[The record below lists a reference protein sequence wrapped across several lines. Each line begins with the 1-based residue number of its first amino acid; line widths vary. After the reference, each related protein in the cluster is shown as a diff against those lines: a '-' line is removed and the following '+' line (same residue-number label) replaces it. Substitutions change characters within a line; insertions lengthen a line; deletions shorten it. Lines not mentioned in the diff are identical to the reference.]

1 MTAAILALNAR
12 TFRSLKKHRNY
23 RLFFSGQ
30 VVSVTGTWMQNIALA
45 WFVVQLTHS
54 PLAIGALAFF
64 RFLPFTLFGLVSG
77 VIADRF
83 DYRRLVM
90 ATQAALMVVS
100 VGLAALAFS
109 GRAQLWEVYVL
120 AALSGVAL
128 VFDATGRH
136 ALTYQMVGREELPN
150 AVALN
155 SSLFNASRIIGP
167 SIAGI
172 LVAFVGVG
180 ICFAINAV
188 TFLVILAAL
197 ALMRADELFQVE
209 KADRGQSVV
218 RGVREGLGFVRRNP
232 QVRLVLALVTVVS
245 TVGFNFHVILPILA
259 SETLEAGPRT
269 FGLLSA
275 FFGAGALTGAL
286 LSAALART
294 SWKAL
299 LAGTAGFSIALLVL
313 APQQTVVAAAL
324 LLYVTGVCFT
334 VWTSNS
340 QSILQLSTPDALR
353 GRVLSIHMFAFNGL
367 APLGS
372 LFSGWLCEVGGTRL
386 ALSVAGVV
394 TLLFTAFALRERSRH
409 ALPGRA
415 IPQDDQRLAA

>member
-12 TFRSLKKHRNY
+12 TFRSLRKHRNY

-30 VVSVTGTWMQNIALA
+30 VVSVTGSWMQNIALA

-54 PLAIGALAFF
+54 PLAVGALAFF
-64 RFLPFTLFGLVSG
+64 RFLPFTLLGLVSG
-77 VIADRF
+77 VIADRL

-90 ATQAALMVVS
+90 ATQAALMLVS

-109 GRAQLWEVYVL
+109 GHAQLWEVYVL
-120 AALSGVAL
+120 ATLSGIAF

-167 SIAGI
+167 SIAGV
-172 LVAFVGVG
+172 LVAVAGVG
-180 ICFAINAV
+180 ICFAINTV
-188 TFLVILAAL
+188 TFLAVLAAL
-197 ALMRADELFQVE
+197 ASMRESELFVVE
-209 KADRGQSVV
+209 KADRDQSVL
-218 RGVREGLGFVRRNP
+218 RGVREGLGYVRRNP
-232 QVRLVLALVTVVS
+232 QIRLLLALVAVVS

-269 FGLLSA
+269 FGILSA

-286 LSAALART
+286 LSAALARA

-299 LAGTAGFSIALLVL
+299 LAGTTGFALALLAL
-313 APQQTVVAAAL
+313 APVDTVVAAAL

-334 VWTSNS
+334 TWTANS
-340 QSILQLSTPDALR
+340 QSILQLTTPDALR
-353 GRVLSIHMFAFNGL
+353 GRVLSLHMFAFNGL

-386 ALSVAGVV
+386 AFSVAGAV
-394 TLLFTAFALRERSRH
+394 TLGFTAFALRERGRH

-415 IPQDDQRLAA
+415 IPQDDLRLAA

>member
-1 MTAAILALNAR
+1 MTAAIIALQAR
-12 TFRSLKKHRNY
+12 TFRSLRKHRNY
-23 RLFFSGQ
+23 RLFFTGQ

-54 PLAIGALAFF
+54 PLAVGALAFF
-64 RFLPFTLFGLVSG
+64 RFLPFTVLGLVSG
-77 VIADRF
+77 VIADRL
-83 DYRRLVM
+83 DYRRLVLT
-90 ATQAALMVVS
+90 TQAALMTVS
-100 VGLAALAFS
+100 IALAALAFS
-109 GRAQLWEVYVL
+109 GQAQLWEVYLL
-120 AALSGVAL
+120 AALSGTAF

-167 SIAGI
+167 SIAGV
-172 LVAFVGVG
+172 LVAVAGVG
-180 ICFAINAV
+180 ICFAINAL

-197 ALMRADELFQVE
+197 ALMREDELFEVE
-209 KADRGQSVV
+209 KADRGQSVM
-218 RGVREGLGFVRRNP
+218 RGVREGLAYVRRTP

-269 FGLLSA
+269 FGILSA

-286 LSAALART
+286 LSAALARA

-299 LAGTAGFSIALLVL
+299 LAGTTGFSLALLAL
-313 APQQTVVAAAL
+313 APQATVVAAAL

-334 VWTSNS
+334 MWTSNS
-340 QSILQLSTPDALR
+340 QSILQLTTPDALR

-372 LFSGWLCEVGGTRL
+372 LFSGWLCEVGGTQL
-386 ALSVAGVV
+386 ALSVAGAV
-394 TLLFTAFALRERSRH
+394 TLGFTGFAFRGRRRS
-409 ALPGRA
+409 ALPARA
-415 IPQDDQRLAA
+415 IPLDDQRLAA